1 MSRPGGLRPDGS
13 SFQEERRVTGF
24 DRDLSVLLVSGL
36 PLTSSNSFYHQLALL
51 ARFLGTEGVRA
62 SLCGPA
68 DLRPPADALLL
79 LGYPDQFLFLGQPRD
94 GLLPRRRW
102 FALHGGRRHVGPPWP
117 TPAFLWA
124 QFSRPPAAGSLAGL
138 RPVPLSEATRRFLE
152 QAGVEGV
159 GPVIPHGVDPLVF
172 QPLPAG
178 ERWSARREL
187 GLEERFVVGAVAA
200 NTPRKRLDLVIEAF
214 ARFAR
219 PREPAALLLKTDR
232 RVSYEGIDLLERL
245 AGAGVAGRAV
255 VVTEPLH
262 PRRMARLYAAMDVY
276 LNLSEWE
283 GFCIPVVEAMA
294 CGVSVVCPPVQGPG
308 EIVPYPDLR
317 VERVE
322 RVQEGRTELLAA
334 DPQDA
339 ARALG
344 RAFDRP
350 ALRRR
355 LGRLGRREAAA
366 RYDIRQVARRWAQL
380 IGETVGRK
388 AGGY

>member
-1 MSRPGGLRPDGS
+1 MS
-13 SFQEERRVTGF
+13 GF

-36 PLTSSNSFYHQLALL
+36 PLTPSNSFYHQLALL

-62 SLCGPA
+62 SLSGPA
-68 DLRPPADALLL
+68 DLLPPADALLL
-79 LGYPDQFLFLGQPRD
+79 LGYPDQFPFLGRPRD
-94 GLLPRRRW
+94 GL
-102 FALHGGRRHVGPPWP
+102 
-117 TPAFLWA
+117 PAFLWA

-159 GPVIPHGVDPLVF
+159 GPVIPHGVNPLIF
-172 QPLPAG
+172 RPLPAG
-178 ERWSARREL
+178 ERRSARREL

-219 PREPAALLLKTDR
+219 LREPAALLLKTDR

-245 AGAGVAGRAV
+245 AGAGVAGQAV

-294 CGVSVVCPPVQGPG
+294 CGVPVACPPVQGPG

-322 RVQEGRTELLAA
+322 RVQEGWTELLAA

-355 LGRLGRREAAA
+355 LGRLGRQEAAA
-366 RYDIRQVARRWAQL
+366 RYDIRQTARRWARL